1 MYATDLIGKKAIRIA
16 KTKETG
22 DLSYTDHPLIIKRVN
37 EHCIVFEYGDDWHRT
52 YMDKDEHILD
62 YDFCDDNWVEF
73 K

>member
-1 MYATDLIGKKAIRIA
+1 MRATELIGKKAIRIA

-22 DLSYTDHPLIIKRVN
+22 DRSYTSTPLIIKRAN
-37 EHCIVFEYGDDWHRT
+37 EHYIVFEYGDKWHRT
-52 YMDKDEHILD
+52 YMDTDEHILD